1 MRAGKLLVQI
11 TAYYLIIG
19 LAIFLALKFWPNC
32 AAISRSAAS
41 SS

>member
-11 TAYYLIIG
+11 TAYYLIIALVIFVALKIWPG
-19 LAIFLALKFWPNC
+19 LADIC
-32 AAISRSAAS
+32 QSAGS